1 MRVHAVHAYTKDYR
15 VTLVVFG
22 LINLKVV
29 GFARTARGLVFGI
42 KIEDYPLS
50 AIVFQ
55 THGGIFL
62 GSQREI
68 GRNVPSYRSSGTR
81 AREQARNH
89 EDNDQDHK
97 DEHRDFQ
104 HSTLPE
110 GIWLEIQERTIFPNT
125 DVQHCRTLT
134 CRPSP
139 QQDFR

>member
-1 MRVHAVHAYTKDYR
+1 MRVHAVHAYAKDYR

-22 LINLKVV
+22 PINLKVV
-29 GFARTARGLVFGI
+29 GFERTARGLVFGI
-42 KIEDYPLS
+42 EIEDYPLS

-68 GRNVPSYRSSGTR
+68 GRNAPRYRSSGTR

-89 EDNDQDHK
+89 EDNDQDQKH
-97 DEHRDFQ
+97 EHRDFQ

-110 GIWLEIQERTIFPNT
+110 GIRLEIQQRITFPYT
-125 DVQHCRTLT
+125 
-134 CRPSP
+134 
-139 QQDFR
+139 